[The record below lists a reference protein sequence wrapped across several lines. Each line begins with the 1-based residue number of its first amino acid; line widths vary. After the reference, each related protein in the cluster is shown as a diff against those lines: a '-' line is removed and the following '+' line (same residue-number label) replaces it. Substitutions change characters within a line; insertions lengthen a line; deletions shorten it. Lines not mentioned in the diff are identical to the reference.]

1 MSEEKKTQ
9 LSEAFYAQDDT
20 VVLEKM
26 NTTTDGL
33 SAQEA
38 QKRLET
44 YGENVLDEGKKKSL
58 AVKFFE
64 QFKDFMIIVLLAAA
78 VISAVFSHDVVDSI
92 IILVVV
98 ILNAIFGVIQEAKAE
113 QAIEALKE
121 MSSPN
126 ANVRRD
132 GHVITVKSDELVP
145 GDIVLL
151 EAGDVVPADLRLLEA
166 NSLKIQ
172 EAALTG
178 ESVPVEKEVTI
189 LEGTD
194 IGIGDRINMA
204 YSNSNVTYGRGLG
217 VVVGTGMNTEVGKIA
232 GMLASEQE
240 TETPLKQNLN
250 QLGKMLTIAILVIA
264 AVMFVVGMMNGRS
277 WIDML
282 LTSISL
288 AVAAIPEGLPAIVTI
303 ILALGT
309 QKMAKKNAIVR
320 KLPAVET
327 LGSTDIICSDKTGT
341 LTKNE
346 MTVMDV
352 VTEEMT
358 IVKEIMANCQ
368 ELKLQDQQKIADLQG
383 NPTEL
388 ALLQYVDQDQ
398 LSLRPVE
405 KKIPFSSSYK
415 YMATRHPQAEGSIIY
430 VKGAPEVLL
439 QLSTLSDNQKGAW
452 QAQAAQLAQK
462 GQRVLGF
469 AYKTVTSQQELTHE
483 TLSGLTFAGLA
494 GIIDPPKESAIQAV
508 KESQEAGISVKMIT
522 GDHKDTAQAIGE
534 QVGLKHTKKVL
545 EGLEIDAMSDE
556 ELAQN
561 VQKVDVFAR
570 TTPEHKLRIVTAL
583 QNNGEIVGMTGD
595 GVNDAPALKK
605 ADVGIAMGIK
615 GSEVTKQAADM
626 VLADDNFHTIAK
638 AVKEG
643 RRIFDNLKKTIT
655 FFLPTS
661 LAQGLIVVWALLMNH
676 PLPLTPVQ
684 ILWVNMVTTITLSY
698 ALGFEKASADTM
710 KRPPRDVNEGILT
723 KYSIFRIVYVSVLIM
738 VPGYLM
744 ALQFEGQALQQT
756 FLLQS
761 IVLAQAAYMINCRKL
776 VDPSLSTGF
785 FQNKVLFASL
795 GILFLLQALV
805 VYWPVAQ
812 QLIGTTSLNGL
823 QLAMI
828 FVHVVSLFFLVEGE
842 KYITKRFMTKESQK
856 TSECPR

>member
-1 MSEEKKTQ
+1 MKWYQLSSTKVIEQTKTKQTGLSSEERQQRLQTNGPNKIEEKQQLKTWQ
-9 LSEAFYAQDDT
+9 KLAKHF
-20 VVLEKM
+20 
-26 NTTTDGL
+26 TDL
-33 SAQEA
+33 
-38 QKRLET
+38 LM
-44 YGENVLDEGKKKSL
+44 V
-58 AVKFFE
+58 
-64 QFKDFMIIVLLAAA
+64 VLLAAA
-78 VISAVFSHDVVDSI
+78 ILKFATGEVVEGSIIFLVVLVNGFVGYWQERKAEESLDGLKQMMGQEAVVLIDGQKTTVSSETLVLGDVVT
-92 IILVVV
+92 L
-98 ILNAIFGVIQEAKAE
+98 Q
-113 QAIEALKE
+113 
-121 MSSPN
+121 
-126 ANVRRD
+126 
-132 GHVITVKSDELVP
+132 
-145 GDIVLL
+145 
-151 EAGDVVPADLRLLEA
+151 AGDVVPADLRLFDVHNLMIEE
-166 NSLKIQ
+166 SI
-172 EAALTG
+172 LTG
-178 ESVPVEKEVTI
+178 ESEAVGKITGSLNEELPTGDQKN
-189 LEGTD
+189 LAFSGTLVQA
-194 IGIGDRINMA
+194 GSA
-204 YSNSNVTYGRGLG
+204 LG
-217 VVVGTGMNTEVGKIA
+217 VVVETGDSTEVGKINHA
-232 GMLASEQE
+232 LQSVDQK
-240 TETPLKQNLN
+240 TTPLVRKMHQLNKQIFQGIMVLI
-250 QLGKMLTIAILVIA
+250 LFLIFFTTFRHGMEWSLLFSAMIALI
-264 AVMFVVGMMNGRS
+264 
-277 WIDML
+277 
-282 LTSISL
+282 
-288 AVAAIPEGLPAIVTI
+288 VAMIPEGLPAVLTM
-303 ILALGT
+303 ILSMGVHE
-309 QKMAKKNAIVR
+309 MARENAII
-320 KLPAVET
+320 KGMPSVET
-327 LGSTDIICSDKTGT
+327 LGSMTVICSDKTGT

-415 YMATRHPQAEGSIIY
+415 YMATRHPQA
-430 VKGAPEVLL
+430 
-439 QLSTLSDNQKGAW
+439 
-452 QAQAAQLAQK
+452 QAAQLAQK

-494 GIIDPPKESAIQAV
+494 GIIDPPKKSAIQAV

-545 EGLEIDAMSDE
+545 EGLEIDVMSDE
-556 ELAQN
+556 ELAQH

>member
-1 MSEEKKTQ
+1 MKWYQLSSTKVIEQTKTKQTGLSSEERQQRLQTNGPNKIEEKQQLKTWQ
-9 LSEAFYAQDDT
+9 KLAKHF
-20 VVLEKM
+20 
-26 NTTTDGL
+26 TDL
-33 SAQEA
+33 
-38 QKRLET
+38 LM
-44 YGENVLDEGKKKSL
+44 V
-58 AVKFFE
+58 
-64 QFKDFMIIVLLAAA
+64 VLLAAA
-78 VISAVFSHDVVDSI
+78 ILKFATGEVVEGSIIFLVVLVNGFVGYWQERKAEESLDGLKQMMGQEAVVLIDGQKTTVSSETLVLGDVVT
-92 IILVVV
+92 L
-98 ILNAIFGVIQEAKAE
+98 Q
-113 QAIEALKE
+113 
-121 MSSPN
+121 
-126 ANVRRD
+126 
-132 GHVITVKSDELVP
+132 
-145 GDIVLL
+145 
-151 EAGDVVPADLRLLEA
+151 AGDVVPADLRLFDVHNLMIEE
-166 NSLKIQ
+166 SI
-172 EAALTG
+172 LTG
-178 ESVPVEKEVTI
+178 ESEAVEKITGSLNEELPTGDQKN
-189 LEGTD
+189 LAFSGTLVQA
-194 IGIGDRINMA
+194 GSA
-204 YSNSNVTYGRGLG
+204 LG
-217 VVVGTGMNTEVGKIA
+217 VVVETGDSTEVGKINHA
-232 GMLASEQE
+232 LQSVDQK
-240 TETPLKQNLN
+240 TTPLVRKMHQLNKQIFQGIMVLIVF
-250 QLGKMLTIAILVIA
+250 LIFFTTFRHGMEWSLLFSAMIALI
-264 AVMFVVGMMNGRS
+264 
-277 WIDML
+277 
-282 LTSISL
+282 
-288 AVAAIPEGLPAIVTI
+288 VAMIPEGLPAVLTM
-303 ILALGT
+303 ILSMGVHE
-309 QKMAKKNAIVR
+309 MARENAII
-320 KLPAVET
+320 KGMPSVET
-327 LGSTDIICSDKTGT
+327 LGSMTVICSDKTGT

-415 YMATRHPQAEGSIIY
+415 YMATRHPQAEGSI
-430 VKGAPEVLL
+430 
-439 QLSTLSDNQKGAW
+439 
-452 QAQAAQLAQK
+452 AQK

-556 ELAQN
+556 ELAQH